1 MFETLRN
8 AFKVEDLRKKILY
21 TLLIIVLY
29 RIGSAFPVPY
39 LDTSVIGDMFSQAG
53 NLLGYMDVLTGGGLS
68 NATVFAL
75 SIQPYINASIIMQ
88 LLQVAIPYF
97 ERLAKDGG
105 EEGKKKLEKYTRYAS
120 LILAVILAAGYYLL
134 LRRQNAVVHTEGWMG
149 IFTGVVIV
157 LTFVAGAML
166 VVWLGERINEK
177 GIGNGISLIIFAGIL
192 SRGPSAL
199 AMLWGYIQAAMNGY
213 YQFYFLVPL
222 VVILFVVLIG
232 FIVMMTN
239 AERRIPV
246 QYPKRVVGR
255 KMMGGNSS
263 YVPIKVNMSGVMPII
278 FAGAIIAVPGTIG
291 SFVNVAEGSFWATFL
306 SWFNYNHPVYA
317 ILYFLLIVAFS
328 YFYVTIQF
336 NPNEIAN
343 NLRKQNGIVPGMRPG
358 KPTADYISKI
368 LSKITFIGAL
378 FLGFMAVLPILLG
391 AITGMNISLGGT
403 SILILVGVALDTMRT
418 LESQMMMR
426 HYKGFLE

>member
-177 GIGNGISLIIFAGIL
+177 GIEPDIELE
-192 SRGPSAL
+192 
-199 AMLWGYIQAAMNGY
+199 
-213 YQFYFLVPL
+213 YQFLGMEDQAYDVSLDNQIQKAVE
-222 VVILFVVLIG
+222 VL
-232 FIVMMTN
+232 
-239 AERRIPV
+239 
-246 QYPKRVVGR
+246 
-255 KMMGGNSS
+255 
-263 YVPIKVNMSGVMPII
+263 
-278 FAGAIIAVPGTIG
+278 
-291 SFVNVAEGSFWATFL
+291 
-306 SWFNYNHPVYA
+306 
-317 ILYFLLIVAFS
+317 
-328 YFYVTIQF
+328 
-336 NPNEIAN
+336 
-343 NLRKQNGIVPGMRPG
+343 
-358 KPTADYISKI
+358 
-368 LSKITFIGAL
+368 
-378 FLGFMAVLPILLG
+378 
-391 AITGMNISLGGT
+391 
-403 SILILVGVALDTMRT
+403 
-418 LESQMMMR
+418 SQ
-426 HYKGFLE
+426 EE

>member
-21 TLLIIVLY
+21 TLMILVLY

-105 EEGKKKLEKYTRYAS
+105 EEGKKKLERYTRYAT
-120 LILAVILAAGYYLL
+120 LVLAVILSAGYYLL
-134 LRRQNAVVHTEGWMG
+134 LKRQNAVVHTDGWMG
-149 IFTGVVIV
+149 LFTGFVIV
-157 LTFVAGAML
+157 LTFIAGSMV
-166 VVWLGERINEK
+166 VVWLGERINDK

-192 SRGPSAL
+192 SRAPSAL
-199 AMLWGYIQAAMNGY
+199 FMLWSYIQAAMAGY
-213 YQFYFLVPL
+213 YQYYFLVPL
-222 VVILFVVLIG
+222 VLVLFVVLIG
-232 FIVMMTN
+232 FIVLMTN

-263 YVPIKVNMSGVMPII
+263 YIPVKVNMSGVMPII

-291 SFVNVAEGSFWATFL
+291 SFVNVAPDSFWGVFL
-306 SWFNYNHPVYA
+306 SWFEYTHPVYA
-317 ILYFLLIVAFS
+317 VLYFILIVAFS

-378 FLGFMAVLPILLG
+378 FLGFIAILPIGLG
-391 AITGMNISLGGT
+391 ALTRMNISLGGT